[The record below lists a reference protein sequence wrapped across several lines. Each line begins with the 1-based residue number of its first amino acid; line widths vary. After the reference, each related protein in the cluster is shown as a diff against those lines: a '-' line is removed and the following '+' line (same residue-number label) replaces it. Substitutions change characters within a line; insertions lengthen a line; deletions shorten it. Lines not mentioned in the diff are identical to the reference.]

1 MDGVWRK
8 MVVSGSTLAIISH
21 QSTFRGGTG
30 EFLWIF
36 SPEYPLGGERGN
48 FVTRVSFQGGTG
60 ENLFYIS
67 FSRDQEE
74 DWLRAWPLI
83 VYILSMEDGLVLL

>member
-21 QSTFRGGTG
+21 QSTFRGERGIFSGFPTRVSFMGGTG
-30 EFLWIF
+30 EFSHQSIL
-36 SPEYPLGGERGN
+36 SGGN
-48 FVTRVSFQGGTG
+48 G
-60 ENLFYIS
+60 ENFFSIS

-74 DWLRAWPLI
+74 DLLSAWPLVI
-83 VYILSMEDGLVLL
+83 FPSMEDSMVFL